1 MVAVLVILIA
11 VVVLGGA
18 AVVVATRRRRGPELE
33 PPPRRPAAPA
43 RPTPTAVEAP
53 PEPELTPE
61 QVAEIERALAEAEP
75 EIEVIDL
82 EEVEEVEEA
91 PEPPEVVAPVK
102 PRFRDRLGKAR
113 SLLSGYVGSIL
124 SRSAITNETWDEIEE
139 ALIRADV
146 GMALTS
152 SLLDDLRGR
161 VKSEGITEP
170 AALLEGLKDDLK
182 K

>member
-1 MVAVLVILIA
+1 MTAVLIIVIVVAVIA
-11 VVVLGGA
+11 GASVL
-18 AVVVATRRRRGPELE
+18 VATRRRRGPELE
-33 PPPRRPAAPA
+33 PPPRRPAAPP
-43 RPTPTAVEAP
+43 RPTATAVEAP

-75 EIEVIDL
+75 EIEII
-82 EEVEEVEEA
+82 EVEEEAAA
-91 PEPPEVVAPVK
+91 PEPAAPVK

-124 SRSAITNETWDEIEE
+124 SRSGIDNETWDEIEE

-152 SLLDDLRGR
+152 
-161 VKSEGITEP
+161 
-170 AALLEGLKDDLK
+170 
-182 K
+182 